1 VSQNTLGAG
10 LDIGLMTEFADNI
23 RFGLVLKD
31 CPTIMKVSKDNGATQ
46 DFQSSPTLL
55 QIGGTYQVGY
65 STFLICEG
73 QVPLTTD
80 QEWKF
85 AGGIEQEFF
94 QVFLARIG
102 LKKEVSFDTPWLITA
117 GFGTKFN
124 IGSIAGKYFV
134 LDGAYEYNTLGMF
147 PVANVSFRIGF

>member
-1 VSQNTLGAG
+1 
-10 LDIGLMTEFADNI
+10 M
-23 RFGLVLKD
+23 
-31 CPTIMKVSKDNGATQ
+31 
-46 DFQSSPTLL
+46 
-55 QIGGTYQVGY
+55 
-65 STFLICEG
+65 
-73 QVPLTTD
+73 
-80 QEWKF
+80 WKF

-94 QVFLARIG
+94 QVFLARLG

-124 IGSIAGKYFV
+124 TESIVGKYFI